1 MATQQVLEKLQQ
13 LPQTPGVYIMKNAQG
28 QIIYVGKAKR
38 LKNRVKQYF
47 DNTPKPVKVGMM
59 AQNVADFAYIL
70 CETESD
76 AFALENTL
84 IKKHKPKY
92 NILLKD
98 DKGYPYIKICM
109 KEKYPR
115 VQIARKIISDG
126 SLYFGPFV
134 VGMRVSEIL
143 DIIHMVFP
151 LRTCALQFDK
161 PIRQKRM
168 CLHGD
173 IGNCLGPC
181 VRPISEEAYGK
192 VIDDV
197 IAFLNG
203 KNSHVLQVLEKKMMA
218 CADAMDF
225 ENAIL
230 YRQKIEMLHKS
241 NEKIIADLAGSQ
253 NLDVFAVAADEVLQV
268 VSVRNVRAGKTV
280 GLESFVLD
288 TVTDTEDALQTFVAQ
303 YYTSKEELP
312 KEIVLQNGSAPTLQ
326 TYFLQTFQKHV
337 TVVVPQKGVKKQ
349 LVESTERNAQEY
361 LEKSKEH
368 EAREYR
374 LTTQALEELASVL
387 GISTGIYR
395 IEGYDISNIQ
405 GTHTV
410 SSMVVFE
417 GGKPAKKEYRKFK
430 IKTVVGANDFAC
442 MKETL
447 HRRLTK
453 LLQKEKNFDKKPDLI
468 LIDGGLGQLHSAYA
482 NILELGLEIP
492 MVSLAKRD
500 EEIYTVFSSTP
511 IRLPKSSYALRL
523 LQRVRDESHRFAITY
538 HRSLRGKDYESELEK
553 IEGIGKKRRIAIK
566 NKFKTMDALMQ
577 ADVMDFTAIE
587 GISEKL
593 ALQIYAFL
601 HPDEQKS

>member
-1 MATQQVLEKLQQ
+1 MVQEQILQKLQQ

-28 QIIYVGKAKR
+28 DIIYVGKAKR

-47 DNTPKPVKVGMM
+47 DNSPKHVKVGMM
-59 AQNVADFAYIL
+59 AQNVANFDYIL

-98 DKGYPYIKICM
+98 DKGYPYIKITM

-115 VQIARKIISDG
+115 VQVARKIVSDG
-126 SLYFGPFV
+126 SLYFGPYV

-143 DIIHMVFP
+143 DIVHMVFP
-151 LRTCALQFDK
+151 LRTCSLQFEK
-161 PIRQKRM
+161 PLHQKRM

-173 IGNCLGPC
+173 IGNCLAPC
-181 VRPISEEAYGK
+181 VKQVSEEEYKK
-192 VIDDV
+192 VIDGV

-203 KNSHVLQVLEKKMMA
+203 KQGYVLEILEKKMMA
-218 CADAMDF
+218 CAEAMDF

-241 NEKIIADLAGSQ
+241 NEKIITDLAGTQ
-253 NLDVFAVAADEVLQV
+253 NADVFSMAVDDVLQV
-268 VSVRNVRAGKTV
+268 VAVRNVRAGKTV
-280 GLESFVLD
+280 GLENFALD
-288 TVTDTEDALQTFVAQ
+288 SAVHEEDTLSSFVAQ
-303 YYTSKEELP
+303 YYTCKEELP
-312 KEIVLQNGSAPTLQ
+312 KEIVLQEGNARALED
-326 TYFLQTFQKHV
+326 YIAQTFEKRVQ
-337 TVVVPQKGVKKQ
+337 VVVPQKGVKKQ
-349 LVESTERNAQEY
+349 LVESTQRNAQEY
-361 LEKSKEH
+361 LQKSKEH
-368 EAREYR
+368 SAREYR
-374 LTTQALEELASVL
+374 LTTQALEELSSIL
-387 GISTGIYR
+387 NISPTIYR

-417 GGKPAKKEYRKFK
+417 GGMPAKKEYRKFK

-468 LIDGGLGQLHSAYA
+468 LIDGGLGQLHSAYE
-482 NILELGLEIP
+482 NILQLGLQIP

-538 HRSLRGKDYESELEK
+538 HRTLRGKDYESELEK
-553 IEGIGKKRRIAIK
+553 IPGIGKKRRIAIK
-566 NKFKTMDALMQ
+566 KAFKTIDELIQ
-577 ADVMDFTAIE
+577 ADVLDFTSIE

-593 ALQIYAFL
+593 ALEMYKFL
-601 HPDEQKS
+601 HPEV